1 MKFDICVFLTCTNI
15 FRKVS
20 WIKTCV
26 NLLKNNKKYESAFS
40 VHKIYKHFWQIDKGK
55 MSKVSKWMENY
66 TSRQIAPKL
75 YREDTGLACASR
87 AFLWRKG
94 KRIGKRVKIIINEDS
109 FTGIDIHDHKDIYL
123 ADAAMKYLIKNK
135 KIKDMI
141 T

>member
-1 MKFDICVFLTCTNI
+1 
-15 FRKVS
+15 
-20 WIKTCV
+20 
-26 NLLKNNKKYESAFS
+26 
-40 VHKIYKHFWQIDKGK
+40 